1 MINFPEDAKRGE
13 FVIIVEGAKNIE
25 SDTDDD
31 KIIEYIKEYLEK
43 GYSLKESVGIVSDEL
58 NLRKNYVYN
67 IAKKI

>member
-1 MINFPEDAKRGE
+1 MTVEQDIPAQVKAKE
-13 FVIIVEGAKNIE
+13 KIV
-25 SDTDDD
+25 
-31 KIIEYIKEYLEK
+31 KEYLEK

>member
-1 MINFPEDAKRGE
+1 MIPEDAKRGE